1 MDIFEYLD
9 ELQLDL
15 REKCSEQIEDKFY
28 VICSELAGTEKANT
42 IKQVDLSKY
51 VNELKKGLELSLNI
65 AQEQTARA
73 IYFEYDLD
81 NNWDSAFFICAEYN
95 NLVDE
100 DDDWAS
106 DWIEDFDGPS
116 LEQFSNIYEMD
127 GFDRSDVAIGST
139 IYLVARTVT
148 AFTKA
153 YKSISDENSTAVCIG
168 FHDQD
173 PIIRIN
179 E

>member
-9 ELQLDL
+9 ELQVDL
-15 REKCSEQIEDKFY
+15 RRKSLNEIEEKYFN
-28 VICSELAGTEKANT
+28 VCSELAGADRANT
-42 IKQVDLSKY
+42 IKQLDLNEY
-51 VNELKKGLELSLNI
+51 VNDLKLGLKQSLKI

-81 NNWDSAFFICAEYN
+81 NNWDSAFFICDEYN
-95 NLVDE
+95 RLEDE

-106 DWIEDFDGPS
+106 DWSEDFEGPS
-116 LEQFSNIYEMD
+116 LEQFANIYELD
-127 GFDRSDVAIGST
+127 GFDGDNVAIGST
-139 IYLVARTVT
+139 IYLVARTVS
-148 AFTKA
+148 AFKTA
-153 YKSISDENSTAVCIG
+153 YKSLSDESSIAVCIA

-173 PIIRIN
+173 PIIRIK